1 MPRVNVFLF
10 IEPERHYLRYGSVV
24 MRAVVEA
31 NAKPEYEIH
40 ELRGDEANP
49 DKINSI
55 IAERNPAFIYGVGH
69 GAECAYTVECTE
81 LYMSVRSGAHAS
93 CVRDQNLDIMRGRVL
108 HLNSCL
114 TGAELGPALYEHGAL
129 AYIGSY
135 EPFWFYIGDDPG
147 STRATQ
153 SVFLAE
159 YQVEVSLMAGLSVEQ
174 AWNDSQDRYDE
185 EIAYW
190 TTGAGRDHPNAAS
203 IIRALRVDKSVSIM
217 IGVGGVKVGTP
228 LIPIEYA
235 LAGLTLGMSPLLMV
249 GAVISSEE
257 WRKIGEG
264 FK

>member
-1 MPRVNVFLF
+1 
-10 IEPERHYLRYGSVV
+10 
-24 MRAVVEA
+24 
-31 NAKPEYEIH
+31 
-40 ELRGDEANP
+40 
-49 DKINSI
+49 
-55 IAERNPAFIYGVGH
+55 
-69 GAECAYTVECTE
+69 
-81 LYMSVRSGAHAS
+81 
-93 CVRDQNLDIMRGRVL
+93 
-108 HLNSCL
+108 
-114 TGAELGPALYEHGAL
+114 
-129 AYIGSY
+129 
-135 EPFWFYIGDDPG
+135 
-147 STRATQ
+147 
-153 SVFLAE
+153 
-159 YQVEVSLMAGLSVEQ
+159 MAGLSVEQ